1 MTAPKKRT
9 SIYIDG
15 FNLYRGAIEGTSHKW
30 LNIQKFFEMLRPADD
45 IVAINYFTAIMAG
58 QQGVRQEIYLR
69 ALATLPKLR
78 IVLGKYKTKRAL
90 CNVRHCTHSG
100 DRMIVKWEE
109 KRTDVNIAIR
119 ILDDAYQDVSDNI
132 VLVSGDSDLV
142 PALHAV
148 KLRFPHKRLIVY
160 VPARDPIR
168 AEPPSKSA
176 VPPIRTRLCRWHF
189 SPKPNSRQRFST
201 ATATRFASR
210 QDGSELLEY
219 PRDGTPSWNKPLRP
233 SCSRY

>member
-1 MTAPKKRT
+1 MSDAKKRT

-15 FNLYRGAIEGTSHKW
+15 FNVYRGAIEGTAHKW
-30 LNIQKFFEMLRPADD
+30 LNIQKFFELLRPDDD
-45 IVAINYFTAIMAG
+45 IVAINYFTSVMVG
-58 QQGVRQEIYLR
+58 QQGDRQQEYLR

-78 IVLGKYKTKRAL
+78 IFLGKYKTKRVL
-90 CNVRHCTHSG
+90 CNVRLCTHAG

-148 KLRFPHKRLIVY
+148 KSRFPHKRWIVY

-168 AEPPSKSA
+168 GAAVEIRSAADHNKTLPLALLSKTQFPPEILDGDGN
-176 VPPIRTRLCRWHF
+176 PIR
-189 SPKPNSRQRFST
+189 KPP
-201 ATATRFASR
+201 
-210 QDGSELLEY
+210 G
-219 PRDGTPSWNKPLRP
+219 W
-233 SCSRY
+233 

>member
-1 MTAPKKRT
+1 MTTPKKRT

-15 FNLYRGAIEGTSHKW
+15 FNLYRGAIAGTAHKW
-30 LNIQKFFEMLRPADD
+30 LNIQKFFELLRPADD
-45 IVAINYFTAIMAG
+45 IVAINCFTAIMAG
-58 QQGVRQEIYLR
+58 QQGVRQQIYLN

-78 IVLGKYKTKRAL
+78 VILGKYKTKRVL
-90 CNVRHCTHSG
+90 CRIPLCEHTG
-100 DRMIVKWEE
+100 DRMIVTWEE

-148 KLRFPHKRLIVY
+148 KSRFPTKRLIVY

-168 AEPPSKSA
+168 GAAVEIRSA
-176 VPPIRTRLCRWHF
+176 ADQNKTLPLALLPKAQFSPEILDGDGNPIR
-189 SPKPNSRQRFST
+189 KPP
-201 ATATRFASR
+201 
-210 QDGSELLEY
+210 G
-219 PRDGTPSWNKPLRP
+219 W
-233 SCSRY
+233 